1 MATEVLLY
9 LVIVLLIMQVVFI
22 GIVINLQMKHKRMQA
37 KYQILCAERW

>member
-22 GIVINLQMKHKRMQA
+22 GIVINLQKMVNLWKKDFWSSLKQ
-37 KYQILCAERW
+37 